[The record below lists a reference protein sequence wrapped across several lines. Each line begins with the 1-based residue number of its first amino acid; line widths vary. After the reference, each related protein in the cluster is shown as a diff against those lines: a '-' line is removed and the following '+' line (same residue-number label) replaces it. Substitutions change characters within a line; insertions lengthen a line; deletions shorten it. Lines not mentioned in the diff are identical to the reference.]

1 MPEGQPATAKEFNR
15 ECRWYFYYIADVKR
29 RMDEIR
35 MVDHRMTGVHSIDFE
50 RVRSK
55 SHKRADA
62 RIISFIELNTELSRQ
77 LEEAEAKLMYIINT
91 IGRIPD
97 PSFRPIIWMIYV
109 QGMRIADVADLYGMS
124 GDYLSQLVSAQVRRL
139 FPEEDA
145 E

>member
-1 MPEGQPATAKEFNR
+1 MPEGQPATAKEFKR
-15 ECRWYFYYIADVKR
+15 ECRRYFYYIADVKR

-97 PSFRPIIWMIYV
+97 PSFRPI
-109 QGMRIADVADLYGMS
+109 RLYQRHLRLS
-124 GDYLSQLVSAQVRRL
+124 DYSLCFRLSHSLQFDILSKM
-139 FPEEDA
+139 
-145 E
+145 

>member
-1 MPEGQPATAKEFNR
+1 MPEGTPVTAKEFKQ
-15 ECRWYFYYIADVKR
+15 ECRRYFYYAADVKR
-29 RMDEIR
+29 RMEEIQ

-97 PSFRPIIWMIYV
+97 PSFRPIIWMVYV
-109 QGMRIADVADLYGMS
+109 QGMRIADVADMYGMS
-124 GDYLSQLVSAQVRRL
+124 RDYLSQLISAQMRRL
-139 FPEEDA
+139 FPEEDTK
-145 E
+145 